1 MIFSEIFIRKPI
13 MTSLIMMA
21 ALIFGIASYFA
32 LPVSDL
38 PVVDYPVITISVAYP
53 GASPTMV
60 ASTVATPLENE
71 CMAIPGLQTIISDNT
86 EGQSQLTLTFNL
98 NKSVD
103 LAAPD
108 VQAAISR
115 AQSNLPD
122 DLPNPPNYTKDNPS
136 DKPIM
141 HFTVTS
147 DTLTSGQLYD
157 FGNTTIGQRL
167 NMVEGVSKVDTWG
180 AKSAVRV
187 QVNPTKL
194 ASFQIGIDEV
204 AKAITAGTVIIPGGS
219 LNGPIHAFSIEPK
232 GQLLE
237 AKDYEK
243 LIVVYRDNAPV
254 YLGDIAKCIDG
265 NENDV
270 LRVMSWEA
278 GQDWISGGVHLAVSR
293 ETGANTVAVA
303 QELLKTLEEIQEEIP
318 GSVKVSVFY
327 DRSIQ
332 IVESVDDVKTTV
344 FIALAL
350 VILVIFLFIGR
361 LTDTVIPG
369 ITLPF
374 TIFSTFVI
382 MLAAGFSL
390 DNLSL
395 MGITLSVG
403 FLVDDAIVVLEN
415 TERHVEAGLRPLQ
428 AAIKSMKE
436 ITGTVISTSLA
447 LITVFIPLVFMSGVV
462 GRNFQEF
469 ALTVIFAIICS
480 TIIALTLTPMMCA
493 RMLKPKKGEGGN
505 EDKTK
510 VEKFTEKFVGG
521 LSEKYSVAL
530 KWTLE
535 HKFISVIV
543 WVACILGSLWLF
555 VVLPKTFLPE
565 GDSGAIMGQM
575 QVPLGTSTEQ
585 LRLFQDKVNGI
596 LQENPSIARIVTVT
610 GLQAGADQSTGP
622 FYAILKQSG
631 EKGRRPMQEV
641 VQQLR
646 IAMAGLVMGNVYVE
660 AIPALQ
666 ISTGGESTAQGA
678 KYSYLL
684 KGSDS
689 EQLYDAALELAERMK
704 DFPGFVDIQNSVKLD
719 MFQLNVHLLRDRASS
734 LGLTAQDIEYGLSLA
749 FAQGK
754 TTLYKTEIDQYYVI
768 VELDKKYQNF
778 PKDLSQIYLRSQ
790 TTNMLIPLASI
801 VEWSEGVGPQN
812 VPHSDR
818 LNSATLSFNLKANM
832 PLGNATDLL
841 EKTAA
846 EILPPGIS
854 GALQGEAQE
863 FQDAVASLSI
873 LLIIAVFVMYII
885 LGILYESYIHPI
897 TILTTLPPA
906 AFGGL
911 ATLFLLGSE
920 LSMYAYIGM
929 FMLLGIVSKNGIIM
943 VDFANQNLEE
953 GNMTNFEAIY
963 NACIVRFRPILMTGA
978 STIIGAVPIA
988 LGFGADGA
996 SRRPL
1001 GLIVVGGLL
1010 FAQVITL
1017 FVTPAIFLYMQDFQK
1032 NYLDKFEMFK
1042 SGAARKVEEDE
1053 EENDAVRGEISVL

>member
-1 MIFSEIFIRKPI
+1 
-13 MTSLIMMA
+13 MTTLIMMA
-21 ALIFGIASYFA
+21 ALIFGVAAYFA

-38 PVVDYPVITISVAYP
+38 PVVDYPVITINVSYP

-71 CMAIPGLQTIISDNT
+71 CMEIPGLQTIISDNT

-98 NKSVD
+98 DKSVD

-122 DLPNPPNYTKDNPS
+122 DLPNPPTYTKDNPS

-167 NMVEGVSKVDTWG
+167 NMVDGVSKVDTWG
-180 AKSAVRV
+180 AKSAVRI
-187 QVNPTKL
+187 QVDPNKL

-204 AKAITAGTVIIPGGS
+204 AKAITQGTVIIPGGS
-219 LNGPIHAFSIEPK
+219 LNGPIHAFSIEPQ

-237 AKDYEK
+237 AKDYAK
-243 LIVVYRDNAPV
+243 LIVVYRNNAPV
-254 YLGDIAKCIDG
+254 YLGDIAKCVDST
-265 NENDV
+265 ENDV
-270 LRVMSWEA
+270 LRVMSWET
-278 GQDWISGGVHLAVSR
+278 GEDWITGCVHLAVSR

-303 QELLKTLEEIQEEIP
+303 QELRKTMEEIREEIP
-318 GSVKVSVFY
+318 GSVHVSVFY
-327 DRSIQ
+327 DRSLQ

-350 VILVIFLFIGR
+350 VVLVIFLFIGR
-361 LTDTVIPG
+361 LTDTIIPG

-415 TERHVEAGLRPLQ
+415 TVRHVEAGLRPLQ
-428 AAIKSMKE
+428 AAVKSMKE

-462 GRNFQEF
+462 GRNFREF

-493 RMLKPKKGEGGN
+493 RMLKPKSTGSGN
-505 EDKTK
+505 AEKTR
-510 VEKFTEKFVGG
+510 VERFTEKFVGG
-521 LSEKYSVAL
+521 LNAKYGVLL
-530 KWTLE
+530 KWTLD
-535 HKFISVIV
+535 HKFVSVIV
-543 WVACILGSLWLF
+543 WAACILGTLWLF
-555 VVLPKTFLPE
+555 TILPKTFLPE

-575 QVPLGTSTEQ
+575 EVPLGTSTKQ
-585 LRLFQDKVNGI
+585 IRLFQDQVNEI
-596 LQENPSIARIVTVT
+596 LQGNPSVARIVTVT

-622 FYAILKQSG
+622 FYAILKPPG
-631 EKGRRPMQEV
+631 DKERKPMQV
-641 VQQLR
+641 VVRQLR
-646 IAMAGLVMGNVYVE
+646 EEMARLMMGNVYVE

-666 ISTGGESTAQGA
+666 ISTGGESTAQGC
-678 KYSYLL
+678 KYSYIM
-684 KGSDS
+684 KGSNS
-689 EQLYDAALELAERMK
+689 EELYGSAIELADRMK
-704 DFPGFVDIQNSVKLD
+704 KFPGFVDIQNSVKLD
-719 MFQLNVHLLRDRASS
+719 MFRLNVNIFRDRASS

-768 VELDKKYQNF
+768 VELDKKYQNI
-778 PKDLSQIYLRSQ
+778 PMDLSQIYLLSQ
-790 TTNMLIPLASI
+790 TTNKLVPLASI

-818 LNSATLSFNLKANM
+818 LNSATLSFNLKANVA
-832 PLGNATDLL
+832 LGNATSLL
-841 EKTAA
+841 EKNAE

-863 FQDAVASLSI
+863 FQDAVASLSV
-873 LLIIAVFVMYII
+873 LLIIAVFIMYII
-885 LGILYESYIHPI
+885 LGVLYESYIHPI

-911 ATLFLLGSE
+911 ATLFLCGSE
-920 LSMYAYIGM
+920 LSMYAYIGL

-953 GNMTNFEAIY
+953 GNTTNFEAIY

-1017 FVTPAIFLYMQDFQK
+1017 FVTPAIFLYMQDFQGK
-1032 NYLDKFEMFK
+1032 YLDRFELFK
-1042 SGAARKVEEDE
+1042 SGAARKVEEE
-1053 EENDAVRGEISVL
+1053 EEESEVVRGEISVL